1 MIQIP
6 LEIGDT
12 ILAGR
17 FKNKKITVREISYD
31 EYGNPTV
38 NGRSILKI
46 RIPKLYQMQ
55 ENSMKLRENKKL
67 MFVRSKNIPHII
79 KEYGLTF
86 DEIYDYEQSL
96 INKSV
101 SELRKLQS
109 IVRQQQDKFRAI
121 SNPTLQQIKANK
133 QLEFRDMMLM
143 AAIDYVAFEKP
154 KNKLPPDTKTSK
166 IQQYE
171 NNMNSRNVYVEERN
185 GKYFVISE
193 IDKIPVINK
202 YGYNTE
208 QLAIASATFKGFNL
222 VEITSSLL
230 KLKEETVPVLYKVEF
245 NPQLKQDPIFVRMTD
260 PQRNAAKNYKPV
272 KQIGGYGDGFG
283 KGAKIPGNEKNIK
296 ELDYKSFLKLV
307 KSLKESLIKETSDR
321 LSKQTSVKIKK
332 SDGRWH
338 IYADT
343 IDGEECISPQ
353 GYETKEQ
360 AEHAAMMKG
369 YSFKGNPYNSEFEG
383 SEPLKPTKS
392 EPIKHEKPKDMDLG
406 KEKELKLEN
415 LIRKIIRETNSWGDY
430 GYDRIKFMIANSIFD
445 RRYKGI
451 SISELMRL
459 YKKIDPNIT
468 ESQILQKIKELGSD
482 YVNVGNR
489 WFYKAFA
496 PKNENFSKEK
506 EIKLESMSRHTIRET
521 INREEYLRAI
531 KSIIDAFKSGIIDRY
546 SYTEIQNDIHDMER
560 SVDEKNYLQMLN
572 KTLQDYGY
580 KLHKKDNKW
589 EVLSE
594 SNKKKVKLKEDV
606 DKKQIRK
613 QIEDYIQQNWNKK
626 PYNGQIR
633 FKGDLLII
641 DNAEIDFGDYA
652 SSIASAATGKKW
664 SQVTASIAKLNE
676 FVSNKKK
683 VKLRE
688 VFIDDPELE
697 SKIEE
702 MATLHD
708 EIDRIKARL
717 EELTK
722 RYDPLNKELTKIM
735 EQYDALGEKAIET
748 KNILI
753 TIKKRGNPS
762 VEVAA
767 YKERFLQLYDK
778 VNGKM
783 KKQADEWWEK
793 ERKFKSIPSLLAVQ
807 KKNKNEGFL
816 REENWLSKIKNWFLK
831 TYNSLFTVN
840 KDIDNDLLQMKMIV
854 NKIDRR

>member
-46 RIPKLYQMQ
+46 RIPKLYQIQ

-67 MFVRSKNIPHII
+67 MFVRSKNIPHIT

-154 KNKLPPDTKTSK
+154 KNKLPPNTKTSK

-171 NNMNSRNVYVEERN
+171 NNMN
-185 GKYFVISE
+185 
-193 IDKIPVINK
+193 
-202 YGYNTE
+202 
-208 QLAIASATFKGFNL
+208 
-222 VEITSSLL
+222 
-230 KLKEETVPVLYKVEF
+230 
-245 NPQLKQDPIFVRMTD
+245 
-260 PQRNAAKNYKPV
+260 
-272 KQIGGYGDGFG
+272 
-283 KGAKIPGNEKNIK
+283 
-296 ELDYKSFLKLV
+296 
-307 KSLKESLIKETSDR
+307 ESPNR

-360 AEHAAMMKG
+360 AEHAAMTKG

-392 EPIKHEKPKDMDLG
+392 EPIKHEKPKEMDLG

-531 KSIIDAFKSGIIDRY
+531 KSIIDAFKSGIIDIY
-546 SYTEIQNDIHDMER
+546 SYTEIQNDIHDMEK
-560 SVDEKNYLQMLN
+560 SVDEKNHLQMLSGA
-572 KTLQDYGY
+572 LQDYGY

-589 EVLSE
+589 EVLREIS
-594 SNKKKVKLKEDV
+594 KKKVKLKEDV
-606 DKKQIRK
+606 DKQKIRK
-613 QIEDYIQQNWNKK
+613 Q
-626 PYNGQIR
+626 
-633 FKGDLLII
+633 
-641 DNAEIDFGDYA
+641 
-652 SSIASAATGKKW
+652 
-664 SQVTASIAKLNE
+664 
-676 FVSNKKK
+676 
-683 VKLRE
+683 
-688 VFIDDPELE
+688 
-697 SKIEE
+697 
-702 MATLHD
+702 
-708 EIDRIKARL
+708 
-717 EELTK
+717 
-722 RYDPLNKELTKIM
+722 
-735 EQYDALGEKAIET
+735 
-748 KNILI
+748 
-753 TIKKRGNPS
+753 
-762 VEVAA
+762 
-767 YKERFLQLYDK
+767 
-778 VNGKM
+778 
-783 KKQADEWWEK
+783 
-793 ERKFKSIPSLLAVQ
+793 
-807 KKNKNEGFL
+807 
-816 REENWLSKIKNWFLK
+816 LS
-831 TYNSLFTVN
+831 
-840 KDIDNDLLQMKMIV
+840 
-854 NKIDRR
+854 